1 MAPSGSGESGP
12 YEVWASSMK
21 SARERMDMHAAYQ
34 EVGSY
39 RAAAEICGT
48 TDKTIKRAVEK
59 ARASETTRADE
70 VAVAHNYGP
79 VTDII
84 TERVAKTEGR
94 ISATRL
100 LPVVRAAGYSGSAR
114 NLRRAGLEPVPLRVL
129 RRQPSSRDD
138 HGRARRVH
146 GDDRRRAED
155 TCKPPRPMLD
165 VGSVELSDLAH
176 PRIPPWAQLPATGTA
191 IGTGGRFVPRLAL
204 VEHENHTC
212 VLPRSAVSHPPTAG
226 GRANSC
232 WETGRRSRTT
242 QTRRDLGL
250 ARLRPGSGRRR
261 HDDHHGRAHRG
272 WRETASS

>member
-1 MAPSGSGESGP
+1 MGRRVVRLRAGCCSGI
-12 YEVWASSMK
+12 
-21 SARERMDMHAAYQ
+21 DCH
-34 EVGSY
+34 
-39 RAAAEICGT
+39 
-48 TDKTIKRAVEK
+48 VEK

-84 TERVAKTEGR
+84 TERVAKTEGQ
-94 ISATRL
+94 ISAKRL
-100 LPVVRAAGYSGSAR
+100 LPVVQAAGYSGSAR
-114 NLRRAGLEPVPLRVL
+114 NLRRAVAEAKARWRIDHHLGRRPGVWAPGDMLVFDTGGRSVPCSCSARAGLEPVPLRVL

-212 VLPRSAVSHPPTAG
+212 AVSYTH
-226 GRANSC
+226 
-232 WETGRRSRTT
+232 
-242 QTRRDLGL
+242 L
-250 ARLRPGSGRRR
+250 
-261 HDDHHGRAHRG
+261 RAH
-272 WRETASS
+272 ET

>member
-1 MAPSGSGESGP
+1 
-12 YEVWASSMK
+12 
-21 SARERMDMHAAYQ
+21 MDMHAAYQ